1 MENFS
6 KLKSSSLLNQTFEKI
21 EEARLGEMLVR
32 KGLITQAELAQVLG
46 EQHIMLGQ
54 LLIQSRLIS
63 EVELYEALELQ
74 HGSNKKLGVILVE
87 NNLIFSRP
95 TRKNPRKTVLAKE
108 RFLANFIT

>member
-1 MENFS
+1 MDNFS
-6 KLKSSSLLNQTFEKI
+6 KLNSSSLINQTFEKI

-87 NNLIFSRP
+87 NNLISQGQLEKILEKQYWQKKGFWLIS
-95 TRKNPRKTVLAKE
+95 
-108 RFLANFIT
+108 